1 MEKFVASMPILL
13 FTFGPVRDL
22 AAVKLGVFLLFG
34 TVGGS
39 VGQAVI
45 ASEFQE
51 GPGRTMT
58 RSDVVPSGESSL
70 RRKTNNQVNPLI

>member
-1 MEKFVASMPILL
+1 MPILL

-51 GPGRTMT
+51 GPGRF
-58 RSDVVPSGESSL
+58 SGPV
-70 RRKTNNQVNPLI
+70 RRCAWLKGNLEVNSYNQVNARIWG